1 MNPNHTPNDDPR
13 LSGLLREARPATEV
27 PPGFQDAVW
36 RRIERRE
43 SAAAV
48 TWLERLLSRV
58 LRPQW
63 AAASLAAVMLAGVLL
78 GVRQTPPA
86 DHAAAQARYVA
97 SVNPFQPRP

>member
-1 MNPNHTPNDDPR
+1 MNPTHPSNDDSK
-13 LSGLLREARPATEV
+13 LSGLLRQARPATEL

-43 SAAAV
+43 TAASV
-48 TWLERLLSRV
+48 TWLERVMSYM

-78 GVRQTPPA
+78 GARSTPQPEHASAQT
-86 DHAAAQARYVA
+86 RYVA

>member
-1 MNPNHTPNDDPR
+1 MKPTPPPDNDAR
-13 LSGLLREARPATEV
+13 LSGLLREARPAAEA
-27 PPGFQDAVW
+27 PPGFQAAVW

-43 SAAAV
+43 SAASV
-48 TWLERLLSRV
+48 SLLERLLSVV

-78 GVRQTPPA
+78 GVRQTPPPE
-86 DHAAAQARYVA
+86 HASAQARYVA